1 VKINGQSPLTRGL
14 LKAAKVQFRVGVAIE
29 DGFPDSSAAVDLAK
43 SSFLGAVTNANAPR
57 RGLRFKQQGEYMTL
71 TIAIVCSSKKIGCF
85 SLWRLFFHSTGS
97 TVPITITR
105 SNEDKSS
112 VDGP

>member
-1 VKINGQSPLTRGL
+1 MKINGQSPLTRGL

-57 RGLRFKQQGEYMTL
+57 CGLHFKQQGEYMTL
-71 TIAIVCSSKKIGCF
+71 TIAIVCSSKKN
-85 SLWRLFFHSTGS
+85 WLFLIVATVLSFHRFYS
-97 TVPITITR
+97 PYH
-105 SNEDKSS
+105 NYEEQ
-112 VDGP
+112 